1 MNEEQS
7 VLLGMANAVAVRSY
21 KTKLPS
27 ARTDPVTN
35 RLTVDGC
42 ERNCELEWR
51 HMRPA
56 ASRAYA

>member
-1 MNEEQS
+1 
-7 VLLGMANAVAVRSY
+7 MANAVAVRSY
-21 KTKLPS
+21 KTKPPS

-42 ERNCELEWR
+42 ERNCGLEWR

-56 ASRAYA
+56 ANRAYA